1 MYLRCII
8 IVFPTIFY
16 EREAIHITAIS
27 VITQHVREMIK
38 WLAEE
43 KYGAARGKI
52 KLSYERNGNKRIQKG
67 TLEYL
72 LVETD
77 VQEKVCKSR

>member
-1 MYLRCII
+1 MYLGCIV

-27 VITQHVREMIK
+27 VITQHAREMLK
-38 WLAEE
+38 WLDGK
-43 KYGAARGKI
+43 KYGAARCKT
-52 KLSYERNGNKRIQKG
+52 KSSYERNGNKRIEKG

-77 VQEKVCKSR
+77 GQKKVCKSR